1 MLDWLNWIAQL
12 ENSKTVALVL
22 FFVVFCLI
30 LLYVYTGRKRSARLE
45 SYKYIPL
52 DDDDADQ
59 PSGVD
64 HKVKEDG
71 RGEDDKAPK

>member
-1 MLDWLNWIAQL
+1 MFDWLGWIAQL

-52 DDDDADQ
+52 DDDDDQ
-59 PSGVD
+59 QSGVD

>member
-1 MLDWLNWIAQL
+1 MLDWFGWIAQL
-12 ENSKTVALVL
+12 ENSKAVALVL

-52 DDDDADQ
+52 DDGDDD
-59 PSGVD
+59 SESDVGR
-64 HKVKEDG
+64 KVKENG
-71 RGEDDKAPK
+71 RGKNDKAS

>member
-1 MLDWLNWIAQL
+1 MFDWFGWIAQL
-12 ENSKTVALVL
+12 ENSKAVALVL

-52 DDDDADQ
+52 DDGDDD
-59 PSGVD
+59 SESDVGR
-64 HKVKEDG
+64 KVKENG
-71 RGEDDKAPK
+71 RGENDKAS

>member
-1 MLDWLNWIAQL
+1 MFDWLGWITQL
-12 ENSKTVALVL
+12 ENSKAVALVL
-22 FFVVFCLI
+22 FFVLFCLI
-30 LLYVYTGRKRSARLE
+30 LLYVYSSRKRSARLE

-52 DDDDADQ
+52 DDDDDP

-64 HKVKEDG
+64 RKVKEDG

>member
-1 MLDWLNWIAQL
+1 MFDWFGWIARL
-12 ENSKTVALVL
+12 ENSKAVAVVL

-52 DDDDADQ
+52 DDDDDRE
-59 PSGVD
+59 PGVD
-64 HKVKEDG
+64 RKVKEDG
-71 RGEDDKAPK
+71 RSEDDKTSR

>member
-1 MLDWLNWIAQL
+1 MIDWVGWITRL
-12 ENSKTVALVL
+12 ENSKTVAVVL

-52 DDDDADQ
+52 DDGDDDEASDI
-59 PSGVD
+59 D
-64 HKVKEDG
+64 RKVKENG
-71 RGEDDKAPK
+71 RREDDKTSQ

>member
-1 MLDWLNWIAQL
+1 MFDWFGWIAQL

-52 DDDDADQ
+52 DDGDDDSE
-59 PSGVD
+59 SGVD
-64 HKVKEDG
+64 RKVKENG
-71 RGEDDKAPK
+71 RGENDKAS

>member
-1 MLDWLNWIAQL
+1 MFDWLSWFTEL

-22 FFVVFCLI
+22 FFVVFCGI
-30 LLYVYTGRKRSARLE
+30 LLYVFTGRKRSARLE

-52 DDDDADQ
+52 DDDDDQ
-59 PSGVD
+59 PTGVD
-64 HKVKEDG
+64 RKVKEDG

>member
-1 MLDWLNWIAQL
+1 MFDWFGWITQL

-22 FFVVFCLI
+22 FFVLFCGI

-52 DDDDADQ
+52 DDDDDDHG
-59 PSGVD
+59 SGVD
-64 HKVKEDG
+64 RKVKKDG
-71 RGEDDKAPK
+71 RGEDDKAAK

>member
-1 MLDWLNWIAQL
+1 MFEWFGWIARL

-52 DDDDADQ
+52 DDGADDEQ
-59 PSGVD
+59 SGVD
-64 HKVKEDG
+64 RKVKENG
-71 RGEDDKAPK
+71 RGQDD